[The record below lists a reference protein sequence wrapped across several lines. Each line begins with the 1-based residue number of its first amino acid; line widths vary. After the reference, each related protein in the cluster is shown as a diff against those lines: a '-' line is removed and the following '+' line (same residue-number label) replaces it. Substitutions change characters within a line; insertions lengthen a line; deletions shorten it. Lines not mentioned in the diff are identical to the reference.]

1 VSDRRKG
8 RPRRLNE
15 ILAPAMGRL
24 ATSDEARAYALW
36 ARAAGEQ
43 VARATTARA
52 FSRGVLTVECE
63 SSVWANELSYLSG
76 EILARMAETDP
87 GHPVRKL
94 RFRVRRRAATQE
106 EAPAVTKNPERGESL
121 QPEDV
126 SAARTAAEG
135 VADERLRAAI
145 QAALRAASGDPG
157 GGPPAGPGRH
167 PQK

>member
-1 VSDRRKG
+1 MSGRRDS
-8 RPRRLNE
+8 RPRRLGE

-24 ATSDEARAYALW
+24 TTSDEARAYALW

-43 VARATTARA
+43 VAQTTRARA

-76 EILARMAETDP
+76 EILARMAEIDA
-87 GHPVRKL
+87 GNPVRKL
-94 RFRVRRRAATQE
+94 RFRVHRWVATQE
-106 EAPAVTKNPERGESL
+106 ETPAAAKNSGRGESL
-121 QPEDV
+121 RPEDV
-126 SAARTAAEG
+126 SGARAAAEG

-167 PQK
+167 PKK

>member
-1 VSDRRKG
+1 MSYRRDRE
-8 RPRRLNE
+8 PRRLGE

-24 ATSDEARAYALW
+24 ATSDGARACTLW

-43 VARATTARA
+43 VTNATTVRA

-76 EILARMAETDP
+76 EILARMAELDP

-94 RFRVRRRAATQE
+94 RFRVCRRADAQE
-106 EAPAVTKNPERGESL
+106 ESPAASKNHERGASL

-126 SAARTAAEG
+126 STARTAAGEVG
-135 VADERLRAAI
+135 DERLRAAI
-145 QAALRAASGDPG
+145 EAALRAASGDLD
-157 GGPPAGPGRH
+157 GGPAAGPGRH
-167 PQK
+167 PKK